1 MGVVYQKSRG
11 CNWVAC
17 GVVLAIL
24 AAATILAVVVIKH
37 KKNSYVEERMP
48 MPPGVTFNAGNYTH
62 AMQLALTF
70 LDIQKCSNW
79 LSCAV
84 GFFVTPFLIKM

>member
-17 GVVLAIL
+17 GVVLATV
-24 AAATILAVVVIKH
+24 AAAIILAVVVIKH
-37 KKNSYVEERMP
+37 KKSSYYEERMP
-48 MPPGVTFNAGNYTH
+48 MPPGATFNAGNYTY

-70 LDIQKCSNW
+70 LDIQKCTDH
-79 LSCAV
+79 LV
-84 GFFVTPFLIKM
+84 LHFLV

>member
-17 GVVLAIL
+17 GVVLAFV
-24 AAATILAVVVIKH
+24 AAAIILAVVVIKH
-37 KKNSYVEERMP
+37 KKSSYYEDSVP
-48 MPPGVTFNAGNYTH
+48 LPPGATFNAGNYTH

-70 LDIQKCSNW
+70 LDIQKCKDTY
-79 LSCAV
+79 
-84 GFFVTPFLIKM
+84 FFCI